1 MMDKISLSVL
11 IKGYRDRLTFTDCIS
26 FNFDKERYTPYSV
39 FSGSF
44 LINVTFGEIVDVEVT
59 VNNTLIHKGVVDI
72 FKKTI
77 SSKGMILY
85 ISSRGYSL
93 SLGNCMLANEIKYG
107 LTLTQLINQSYA
119 PPYVTY
125 SDTGKTVNYLY
136 IKEHASLWEAI
147 VNHSLK
153 LGNFYPYISY
163 PNKISC
169 SMPVSQKNILLNNAD
184 SIISY
189 SENVDN
195 TKIISHIHMRDLDG
209 TYNSFNLENSYAT
222 SRKIIRHK
230 HINYDRQ
237 WTSDNTNG
245 LQYKINYFMRGCKSF
260 EVVYRGFNG
269 EDINDAF
276 LIQTNLI
283 VLPSK
288 NISVVNISGNS
299 KGIFTKLT
307 AYVDNYNNI

>member
-1 MMDKISLSVL
+1 MDNITLSVS
-11 IKGYRDRLTFTDCIS
+11 IKDSKDRLTFADCLS
-26 FNFDKERYTPYSV
+26 FNYIKERYTPYSV

-44 LINVTFGEIVDVEVT
+44 LINETFGEIVDVEVT

-72 FKKTI
+72 CKKTI
-77 SSKGMILY
+77 SSKGMVLY

-93 SLGNCMLANEIKYG
+93 SLGHCMLANEIKYG
-107 LTLTQLINQSYA
+107 LTLTQLITQSYA

-125 SDTGKTVNYLY
+125 SDTGKSVNYLY
-136 IKEHASLWEAI
+136 IKEHASLWEAV

-153 LGNFYPYISY
+153 LANFYPYISY

-169 SMPVSQKNILLNNAD
+169 SMPVSNKNVLLNNPNT
-184 SIISY
+184 IISY
-189 SENVDN
+189 SENADN

-209 TYNSFNLENSYAT
+209 TYNSYNLENSYAT

-237 WTSDNTNG
+237 WTSDSSNG
-245 LQYKINYFMRGCKSF
+245 LQYKMNYFMRGSKSF

-276 LIQTNLI
+276 SIQTNLI
-283 VLPSK
+283 VMPSK
-288 NISVVNISGNS
+288 NISAVNISGNN

-307 AYVDNYNNI
+307 AYVDNYNNN